1 MLQSEYS
8 VSGPVVPHHV
18 HSGGLSRLGQE
29 LLDTVPVDRQVAS
42 DAGGGE
48 LRRHGDLL
56 GEDPLDDGHA
66 VGPHR
71 HLDPESL
78 TDQVGHCAQLAG
90 VEVDGSQ
97 EQHFSGGLGPADQPH

>member
-1 MLQSEYS
+1 M
-8 VSGPVVPHHV
+8 
-18 HSGGLSRLGQE
+18 
-29 LLDTVPVDRQVAS
+29 LDTVDRQVAS

-56 GEDPLDDGHA
+56 GEDPLDESRA
-66 VGPHR
+66 LGPHP
-71 HLDPESL
+71 LPDPESL
-78 TDQVGHCAQLAG
+78 TDQVGHQLAG

>member
-1 MLQSEYS
+1 MN
-8 VSGPVVPHHV
+8 G
-18 HSGGLSRLGQE
+18 RLGQE
-29 LLDTVPVDRQVAS
+29 LLDTVDRQVAS

-56 GEDPLDDGHA
+56 P
-66 VGPHR
+66 
-71 HLDPESL
+71 DPESL
-78 TDQVGHCAQLAG
+78 TDQFGHCAQLAG